1 MNPPP
6 PALAH
11 VNEPLSTCANRT
23 ASFLAWSVARN
34 SYSYQLSGYII
45 RAGIISFA
53 FHSAHFPQG
62 KGNEFPSRTRV
73 VVSAMSDRKY
83 VICHAGLA
91 AWQLHPGD
99 SLPTLQHP
107 LPLGSKIMPIQC
119 SFCDKA
125 IARSDTKSCAR
136 CK

>member
-34 SYSYQLSGYII
+34 SHSYQLSGYII

-53 FHSAHFPQG
+53 FHSAHFPEG

-91 AWQLHPGD
+91 AWQLHPLANTTTSP
-99 SLPTLQHP
+99 SLGFKNHAYPMFLLRQGYRQERYKE
-107 LPLGSKIMPIQC
+107 L
-119 SFCDKA
+119 
-125 IARSDTKSCAR
+125 R
-136 CK
+136 